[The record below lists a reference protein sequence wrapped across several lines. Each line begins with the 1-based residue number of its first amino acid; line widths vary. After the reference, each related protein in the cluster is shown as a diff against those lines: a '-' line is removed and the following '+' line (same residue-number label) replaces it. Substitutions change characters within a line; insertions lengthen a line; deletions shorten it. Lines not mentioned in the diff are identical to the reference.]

1 MKSKLIKQYI
11 FKIPSEIS
19 LLRPIP
25 PALELGEVVSS
36 LIIVWQKIII
46 KKLDIQ
52 SLTTNQ

>member
-1 MKSKLIKQYI
+1 MKAKLIKQYI